1 MSENVLTR
9 VSELKAAAIPEKFE
23 AWLATKA
30 PTDVVGLSCRACEC
44 PVANFLHE
52 TLPGTPVIGVTTV
65 FLRAGE
71 DTRFLRPSIFIEL
84 PRWVYRFASH
94 LDGVATRE
102 AGQQVT
108 AAEAL
113 DVLSAI
119 KE

>member
-1 MSENVLTR
+1 MGKSVSIT

-30 PTDVVGLSCRACEC
+30 PTDVVGISCRACEC

-52 TLPGTPVIGVTTV
+52 TLPGTPRIGVTRV
-65 FLRAGE
+65 FLRVGE
-71 DTRFLRPSIFIEL
+71 NTRFCRPHSAIEL
-84 PRWVYRFASH
+84 PRWVARFTSL
-94 LDGVATRE
+94 LDGVATE
-102 AGQQVT
+102 EDGQQVT

-113 DVLSAI
+113 AVLSVI